1 MAKAPRLNT
10 ERLTLMP
17 FSAEFLTQGYVAWLN
32 EPEVVRFSE
41 QRHRSHTVES
51 CRRFAEAFAGGPNHL
66 WAIIEKEQGFGHIG
80 NINTNV
86 DAPNRTA
93 DIAILIGDK
102 RAWSQ
107 GLGGEAWNAVVN
119 YLLGPAGMRKVT
131 AGAIAENKA
140 MVAIM
145 RASGMAEEGRRRNQ
159 MLLGDRPVDVI
170 ITGRLADV

>member
-1 MAKAPRLNT
+1 MAKAPQLDTN
-10 ERLTLMP
+10 RLTLMP
-17 FSAEFLTQGYVAWLN
+17 FSADFLTQRYVAWLN
-32 EPEVVRFSE
+32 DPAVVCYSE

-51 CRRFAEAFAGGPNHL
+51 CRRFVEAFVGGPNHL

-102 RAWSQ
+102 RAWGQ

-145 RASGMAEEGRRRNQ
+145 LASGMAEEGRQRNQ

-170 ITGRLADV
+170 ITGRLTDV

>member
-32 EPEVVRFSE
+32 DSEVVRFSE
-41 QRHRSHTVES
+41 QRHRSHTLES
-51 CRRFAEAFAGGPNHL
+51 CRRFVEGFADGPNHL

-80 NINTNV
+80 NIKTDV

-93 DIAILIGDK
+93 DIAILIGDT

-107 GLGGEAWNAVVN
+107 GLGGEAWNAVVD
-119 YLLGPAGMRKVT
+119 YLLGPACMRKVT
-131 AGAIAENKA
+131 AGAIAENEA

-170 ITGRLADV
+170 ITARLADV